1 MGKGENFYDLYKYV
15 CGFMSSLVIPLSK
28 KDIIISTLQ
37 ISKLR

>member
-1 MGKGENFYDLYKYV
+1 MGKGENSYDLYKYA
-15 CGFMSSLVIPLSK
+15 CGFMSFLAIPLSK